1 MLTTIDPR
9 QHPNLKLH
17 SLLLVFDA
25 DPNRYREDLAFPVET
40 NSGIPLLSFPTQIKL
55 NQGFFRQNNISAYFD
70 REFMSPISV
79 DEVLGCEYKED
90 IYKKFSDFTP
100 PFFAILFKYSCVVP
114 SLFVQPSYNLNEL
127 ECERLLPQLDIKD
140 RSFRI
145 KTGLIEMWGHPPRTQ
160 EILFKTRDRSL
171 KKLTKPFREKL
182 HQLKMEIKKILTLQ
196 KKLADKEVETN
207 KKIKNKLS
215 QAIILKKEI

>member
-1 MLTTIDPR
+1 MNNLLPATRDPRRTIGRDLVHLAQSRSLNQIGKDFKNKNGATFPAILLTTIDPR

-79 DEVLGCEYKED
+79 DEVLVG
-90 IYKKFSDFTP
+90 I
-100 PFFAILFKYSCVVP
+100 
-114 SLFVQPSYNLNEL
+114 
-127 ECERLLPQLDIKD
+127 
-140 RSFRI
+140 
-145 KTGLIEMWGHPPRTQ
+145 
-160 EILFKTRDRSL
+160 
-171 KKLTKPFREKL
+171 
-182 HQLKMEIKKILTLQ
+182 
-196 KKLADKEVETN
+196 
-207 KKIKNKLS
+207 
-215 QAIILKKEI
+215 